1 HKDVSKLLSA
11 MPDVKPELIKKYQ
24 ENVDKATVKLEEVK
38 GYEMK
43 EVDAKKE
50 EKSAT
55 PKVALAA
62 IVIVL
67 LIMVVVGRG
76 LWKGMRGH

>member
-1 HKDVSKLLSA
+1 
-11 MPDVKPELIKKYQ
+11 
-24 ENVDKATVKLEEVK
+24 
-38 GYEMK
+38 MK
-43 EVDAKKE
+43 EVKKRE
-50 EKSAT
+50 RKKSPHA

-76 LWKGMRGH
+76 LWKGMRG